1 MDAKALL
8 AENDRLKKQLEKKDK
23 ELYSIQRIGKALGST
38 LNLDMLL
45 KLIMQ
50 EITSLMDADRSTL
63 YIVDHERKELWAKIA
78 LKAEVKEIRQKIGRG
93 ISGHVAATG
102 ETINIADAYQDS
114 RFDSGTDQKTGFTT
128 RSMLCMPVWQP
139 HERGNHQQIIG
150 VIQVLNKIN
159 DGIFT
164 EEDEEL
170 LEALSSQVAI
180 SIENARLYTRLEKK
194 LREIDLLYIFEQI
207 LNSEISLPKVLEKL
221 LTKTVDHLK
230 ARWIWALLPNNG
242 CPILVGVN
250 DKRKICVDAAKKISA
265 ASSLELLKK
274 PSRPALV
281 KYWRQMNDQLK
292 IYDHF
297 EFPDRTVLYSK
308 VVTKEDI
315 PGLLFAVDVKIGE
328 ALNYIDERIMLDL
341 LAQKV
346 SRAFELHSLRE
357 SLLKQERLS
366 AIGQMMSTVAHD
378 IRSPVS
384 IINGFV
390 DLMEDESTT
399 SSERGEFAEIIR
411 DEIKSTINMITE
423 VLDFAKGKTSI
434 LPRKAGVRSIV
445 KHFRTRLEQM
455 CRERDTKLTIE
466 EASKQIVY
474 VDEEKINRVFYNI
487 SKNALEAMGNG
498 GELCFR
504 VYDENDMVVF
514 QFTDNGPGIPGEIRD
529 RLFDSFVTSGKKSGT
544 GLGLAIVKK
553 IIEEHNGRILIESPE
568 EGGACFRIK
577 LPVFGKHL
585 DKPVGA

>member
-1 MDAKALL
+1 MDTKALL
-8 AENDRLKKQLEKKDK
+8 AENARLKKQLQKKDK

-38 LNLDMLL
+38 LNIDMLL

-50 EITSLMDADRSTL
+50 EITTLMDADRSTL
-63 YIVDHERKELWAKIA
+63 YILDHERKELWAKIA

-102 ETINIADAYQDS
+102 ETINIPDAYQNP
-114 RFDSGTDQKTGFTT
+114 RFDPKTDRKTGFTT

-139 HERGNHQQIIG
+139 HPRENQQQIIG
-150 VIQVLNKIN
+150 VIQVLNKKDN
-159 DGIFT
+159 GVFT
-164 EEDEEL
+164 EEDEDL
-170 LEALSSQVAI
+170 LEALASQVAI

-194 LREIDLLYIFEQI
+194 LREIDLLYIYEQI
-207 LNSEISLPKVLEKL
+207 LNSENSLPRVLEKL
-221 LTKTVDHLK
+221 LRKTVEHLK

-242 CPILVGVN
+242 QPILVGVN
-250 DKRKICVDAAKKISA
+250 NKRQIRVDESKKIPA
-265 ASSLELLKK
+265 LSSFELMKN
-274 PSRPALV
+274 PSRKALV
-281 KYWRQMNDQLK
+281 KYWRQMNRQLEL
-292 IYDHF
+292 YDDF
-297 EFPDRTVLYSK
+297 EFPDRAVLYSK
-308 VVTKEDI
+308 VETKADF

-384 IINGFV
+384 TINGFV

-411 DEIKSTINMITE
+411 DEIRSTINMITE

-434 LPRKAGVRSIV
+434 LPRKTGVRSIV
-445 KHFRTRLEQM
+445 KRFRTRLEQM
-455 CRERDTKLTIE
+455 CKEKSTKLTIE
-466 EASKQIVY
+466 ETSKQIVY

-487 SKNALEAMGNG
+487 AKNALEAMGSG
-498 GELCFR
+498 GKLHFR
-504 VYDENDMVVF
+504 VYDETDMVVF
-514 QFTDNGPGIPGEIRD
+514 QFTDNGPGIPRDIRD

-553 IIEEHNGRILIESPE
+553 IIDEHKGRILIESPP
-568 EGGACFRIK
+568 EGGATFRIK

-585 DKPVGA
+585 NK

>member
-8 AENDRLKKQLEKKDK
+8 AENIRLKKQLRKKDK

-38 LNLDMLL
+38 LNIDMLL
-45 KLIMQ
+45 NLIMR

-102 ETINIADAYQDS
+102 ETINIANAYQDP
-114 RFDSGTDQKTGFTT
+114 RFDASTDQKTGFVTK
-128 RSMLCMPVWQP
+128 SMLCMPVWKP
-139 HERGNHQQIIG
+139 HGRGNNHQIIC
-150 VIQVLNKIN
+150 VIQVLNKKN
-159 DGIFT
+159 DGAFT

-170 LEALSSQVAI
+170 LDALSSQVAI
-180 SIENARLYTRLEKK
+180 SIENAQLYSRLEKK

-207 LNSEISLPKVLEKL
+207 LNSENSLPKVIEKL
-221 LTKTVDHLK
+221 LTKTVAHLK

-242 CPILVGVN
+242 HPILVGMN
-250 DKRKICVDAAKKISA
+250 DKRHIRVDASELISI
-265 ASSLELLKK
+265 SHSFELLKNPTK
-274 PSRPALV
+274 PALV
-281 KYWRQMNDQLK
+281 KYWQQVNSQLE

-297 EFPDRTVLYSK
+297 EFPDRAVLFSK
-308 VVTKEDI
+308 VETKENI

-328 ALNYIDERIMLDL
+328 ALNYIDERILLDL

-346 SRAFELHSLRE
+346 SRAIELHALRE

-384 IINGFV
+384 IITGFV
-390 DLMEDESTT
+390 DLMEDETT
-399 SSERGEFAEIIR
+399 STSERSEFAEIIR

-423 VLDFAKGKTSI
+423 VLDFAKGKTNI
-434 LPRKAGVRSIV
+434 LPRKTGVRSIM
-445 KHFRTRLEQM
+445 KHFRTRLDQM
-455 CRERDTKLTIE
+455 CKQKEAKLTIDVE
-466 EASKQIVY
+466 SKQIVY

-487 SKNALEAMGNG
+487 AKNALEAMGKG
-498 GELCFR
+498 GELNLR
-504 VYDENDMVVF
+504 VYDEKDMAVF
-514 QFTDNGPGIPGEIRD
+514 QFTDNGPGIPREIRD

-553 IIEEHNGRILIESPE
+553 IIDEHNGRILIDSPP
-568 EGGACFRIK
+568 EGGATFRIK
-577 LPVFGKHL
+577 LPIFGKHQ
-585 DKPVGA
+585 